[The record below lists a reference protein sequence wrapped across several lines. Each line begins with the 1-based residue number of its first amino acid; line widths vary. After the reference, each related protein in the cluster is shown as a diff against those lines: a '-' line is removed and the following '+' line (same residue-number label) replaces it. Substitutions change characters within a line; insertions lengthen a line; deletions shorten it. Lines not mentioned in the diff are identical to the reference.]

1 MKQAVNHLSISDW
14 SDKVTNDVRPEFSLQ
29 FRHKIP
35 KDDRLWDN
43 GCWPRSA
50 AKDDPGFGLL
60 RIDEW
65 YNKHK
70 SLPKWDYTNEYKKG
84 TNGD

>member
-1 MKQAVNHLSISDW
+1 MLFIDV
-14 SDKVTNDVRPEFSLQ
+14 DVRPEFSLQ